1 MYYIACPY
9 HPLIMKVFLL
19 FVLFVFS
26 LPLGLSAQAT
36 LAQAET
42 SATAYVKTKCI
53 QQGKGLFS
61 NVWLGNDKRTI
72 HIFMFEDGNFI
83 LGGLPTT
90 ATEDNLYQF
99 HLFVSNSTHKAY
111 RLEVA
116 GTYEPTLLQEDKS
129 LVGRDRNNSDS
140 IKSKP
145 LDFAVVGPY
154 SNTVTFTL
162 KSSDNGTDFG
172 TTVIATS
179 MHVAKRIYAS
189 IGSGFVRSFISNPTN
204 IHGAKMAN
212 GDSTLL
218 ADSPRGDISL
228 TIGATLY
235 PWGRDNLMLPKSL
248 LAFKDRVGIL
258 IATNIASSTAA
269 MNFKNVY
276 VGLQYDFAPGGSIIT
291 GLDVNTK
298 RQRIYGVDYSSF
310 TFGET
315 KFTGKVMPRLYT
327 ETAYGFFAGI
337 QVDSRIFAKIFK
349 GNP

>member
-1 MYYIACPY
+1 
-9 HPLIMKVFLL
+9 MKVVLL
-19 FVLFVFS
+19 FLVFVFG

-36 LAQAET
+36 LAQAEA
-42 SATAYVKTKCI
+42 SASAYIGAHGI
-53 QQGKGLFS
+53 QHGKGLFS

-72 HIFMFEDGNFI
+72 HIFIFEDGNFVK
-83 LGGLPTT
+83 GGLPTT

-99 HLFVSNSTHKAY
+99 HLFVSNTNRKAY

-129 LVGRDRNNSDS
+129 LVGLARVNGDGIQSE
-140 IKSKP
+140 P
-145 LDFAVVGPY
+145 LNFAVVGPY
-154 SNTVTFTL
+154 SSTVTFTL

-172 TTVIATS
+172 TTVIAPS
-179 MHVAKRIYAS
+179 MHVAKRVYAS
-189 IGSGFVRSFISNPTN
+189 IGSGFVYSFISNPTN

-235 PWGRDNLMLPKSL
+235 PWGRDNLMLPKSP

-276 VGLQYDFAPGGSIIT
+276 LGLQYDFAPGGSIIT
-291 GLDVNTK
+291 GLDINTK

-315 KFTGKVMPRLYT
+315 KFTGKVTPRLYT
-327 ETAYGFFAGI
+327 ETAYGLFVGV

>member
-1 MYYIACPY
+1 
-9 HPLIMKVFLL
+9 MKVVLL
-19 FVLFVFS
+19 FLVFVFG

-42 SATAYVKTKCI
+42 SVRTYIGAHDI
-53 QQGKGLFS
+53 QHGKGLFS
-61 NVWLGNDKRTI
+61 NVWLGKDKRTI
-72 HIFMFEDGNFI
+72 HIFIFEDGNFV

-90 ATEDNLYQF
+90 ATEDNLYQV
-99 HLFVSNSTHKAY
+99 HLFVSDNNNKSY

-116 GTYEPTLLQEDKS
+116 GTYEPTLLQDDKS
-129 LVGRDRNNSDS
+129 LVGGARGRGLA
-140 IKSKP
+140 IKSDP
-145 LDFAVVGPY
+145 IDFAVVGPY
-154 SNTVTFTL
+154 SSTVTFTL

-172 TTVIATS
+172 TTVIAPS
-179 MHVAKRIYAS
+179 MHVAKRVYAS
-189 IGSGFVRSFISNPTN
+189 IGSGFVYSFISNPTN

-248 LAFKDRVGIL
+248 LAFRDRVGIL

-276 VGLQYDFAPGGSIIT
+276 VGMQYDFAPGGSIIT
-291 GLDVNTK
+291 GLDINTK

-315 KFTGKVMPRLYT
+315 KFTGKVTPRLYT
-327 ETAYGFFAGI
+327 ETAYGLFVGV